1 MHPVLPF
8 LQVPVSPA
16 PAASNNGVH
25 TVGSDAAPAAKAQAQ
40 GQGKQAGGS
49 RGGKFRADDP
59 ILLAAA
65 WVSNA
70 IDVMSNKKV
79 K

>member
-1 MHPVLPF
+1 M
-8 LQVPVSPA
+8 
-16 PAASNNGVH
+16 
-25 TVGSDAAPAAKAQAQ
+25 GSDAAPAAKAQAQ